1 MADHISP
8 IDTPASASVNDLAF
22 LRSLAEA
29 GRDAPLS
36 AGPYLVFGGG
46 WFAVASIVIGL
57 ADLALIPFTRNEV
70 MPACMLGALV
80 GFGITLAVLVRRD
93 ARKAE
98 TNTNKAVGA
107 AWTAAGFGI
116 FFYFLAIQIASW
128 RTGSGDLHHTM
139 LLVVLLLYGTAWLV
153 MAQVTGRRWM
163 VGVAL
168 LTAISLFGVAFS
180 LATQAAWLAY
190 AGALILSGVLP
201 GAYLMHLART
211 ARG

>member
-1 MADHISP
+1 MADPASS
-8 IDTPASASVNDLAF
+8 IDTSSSANDLAY

-29 GRDAPLS
+29 GKDAPLS

-46 WFAVASIVIGL
+46 WFAAASIVIGL
-57 ADLALIPFTRNEV
+57 ADLSLIPFGREEV
-70 MPACMLGALV
+70 LPACMLGALV
-80 GFGITLAVLVRRD
+80 GFGMTLVLLVRRD

-98 TNTNKAVGA
+98 TNTNRAVGA

-116 FFYFLAIQIASW
+116 FFYFLAVQIATW
-128 RTGSGDLHHTM
+128 RTGSQDLQHSM
-139 LLVVLLLYGTAWLV
+139 LLVVLLLYGSAWLV

-168 LTAISLFGVAFS
+168 LTAISLFGVAA
-180 LATQAAWLAY
+180 LIATQAAWLAY
-190 AGALILSGVLP
+190 AAALILSGVVP
-201 GAYLMHLART
+201 GAYLMHLARA